1 MLLKGE
7 VQGRLEQL
15 QAEARERHQVSIDS
29 LTDEL
34 DADRLAA
41 RAAGQFSAAIS
52 AVGLKARLHGLIK
65 PNNDATP
72 LIPASAPPPVINVIL
87 SSDKP

>member
-1 MLLKGE
+1 MTALRRRSSIPVHKRASEMLLTGE

-41 RAAGQFSAAIS
+41 RAAGQYSAAIS
-52 AVGLKARLHGLIK
+52 AVGLKARLHG
-65 PNNDATP
+65 
-72 LIPASAPPPVINVIL
+72 
-87 SSDKP
+87 SSPTTTQRP